1 MARDRKAHA
10 RAREVSSAAP
20 PAAAMPSNVPIAP
33 VRVASQ
39 YQDQILALVR
49 ALALDAAQVDHEA
62 DLLGKNK
69 NDASRKLCGILEK
82 KNDNI
87 TCSCGNLPSVL

>member
-1 MARDRKAHA
+1 MARDRKRHA
-10 RAREVSSAAP
+10 RAGEVPSAAP

-33 VRVASQ
+33 SRGASQ

-49 ALALDAAQVDHEA
+49 ALARDAAQVDHEA

-69 NDASRKLCGILEK
+69 NDTFRK
-82 KNDNI
+82 
-87 TCSCGNLPSVL
+87 